1 MSLRSRISDLED
13 QVTRLTAEVRGNSLE
28 AAKVTVKAN
37 MNEQR
42 LDEMINRLWPL
53 FRGGASVGEAL
64 IANLHNHDED

>member
-53 FRGGASVGEAL
+53 FRGGSSVGEAL